1 MKKKQ
6 KYPVGWDEERVRKVA
21 EHYDNQ
27 SDEEAAAEIEPAV
40 TAENQT
46 MLSVPTALVPEVV
59 AFINRKRQ
67 RRSARAKT
75 K

>member
-6 KYPVGWDEERVRKVA
+6 RYPAGWDEERVRKVA

-27 SDEEAAAEIEPAV
+27 SDEEAAAEIEA
-40 TAENQT
+40 ALADDNQT
-46 MLSVPTALVPEVV
+46 MVSVPTALVAEVV
-59 AFINRKRQ
+59 AFINRKRK
-67 RRSARAKT
+67 RRSGRAKA